1 MDVKVIYEMNPPK
14 VLYNNYFDHD
24 TINKNIDLFMSR
36 AKKISEFVDGIHL
49 TDNVLGV
56 PRVSSLMLVSILKK
70 LGISKPISC
79 TCRLYDKNLI
89 SIFQFVSEAIFCG
102 VYSILILRGDEPII
116 GNKIFDIPPTKI
128 VRILSSHS
136 FNNYIKF
143 DLSVPSKI
151 SDTAKIKNK
160 LEARPRA
167 FVTQSISSIHN
178 LQEII
183 KMSAPYGIDVIPC
196 IMCPSKRN
204 EISAQ
209 KIGLDWRS
217 YRDEPENFVRE
228 AATLTEK
235 ILLCSPNSFEDGLDL
250 VMRLKES

>member
-56 PRVSSLMLVSILKK
+56 PRVSSLMLVSMLKR

-116 GNKIFDIPPTKI
+116 GNKNFDIPPTKI

-250 VMRLKES
+250 VMKLKEN

>member
-56 PRVSSLMLVSILKK
+56 PRVSSLMLVSMLKR

-250 VMRLKES
+250 VMKLKEN

>member
-250 VMRLKES
+250 VMKLKEN

>member
-24 TINKNIDLFMSR
+24 TLNKNIDLFMSR
-36 AKKISEFVDGIHL
+36 AKKISEFADGIHL

-56 PRVSSLMLVSILKK
+56 PRVSSLMLVSMLKK

-128 VRILSSHS
+128 VKILSSHS

-143 DLSVPSKI
+143 DLSFPSKI
-151 SDTAKIKNK
+151 IDTAKIKNK

-228 AATLTEK
+228 ASTLTEK

-250 VMRLKES
+250 VMKLKEN

>member
-24 TINKNIDLFMSR
+24 TLNKNIDLFMSK
-36 AKKISEFVDGIHL
+36 AKKISEFADGIHL

-56 PRVSSLMLVSILKK
+56 PRVSSLMLVSMLKK

-128 VRILSSHS
+128 VKILSSHS

-143 DLSVPSKI
+143 DLSFPSKI
-151 SDTAKIKNK
+151 IDTAKIKNK

-217 YRDEPENFVRE
+217 YRDQPENFVRE

-250 VMRLKES
+250 VMKLKEN

>member
-56 PRVSSLMLVSILKK
+56 PRVSSLMLVSMLKK

-128 VRILSSHS
+128 VKILSSHS

-228 AATLTEK
+228 AATLTKK

-250 VMRLKES
+250 VMKLKEN

>member
-1 MDVKVIYEMNPPK
+1 MNPPK

-56 PRVSSLMLVSILKK
+56 PRVSSLMLVSMLKK

-102 VYSILILRGDEPII
+102 VYSILILRGDKPII

-128 VRILSSHS
+128 VKILSSHS

-143 DLSVPSKI
+143 DLSFPSKI

-250 VMRLKES
+250 VMKLKEN